1 MATNLN
7 QESGTSGATAE
18 SLNVPQSEESVLSGR
33 VETYGFGVQEFGEG
47 DDISPIYRVVVDVS
61 GGNSVGRLQLGYYVR
76 VNDSVYFV
84 VKKAIT
90 VAKVDESEKVFA
102 FLAKTK
108 LPFTVSIRH
117 SETLSGHQYVEGEVS
132 DDTAFYSLREYKV
145 YRGLWR
151 VIEGELFENLYSP
164 HMARFTANKLDWYV
178 KLMPEGS
185 LKFKQASDISTTYV
199 TSQGH
204 LDIYKVIISDPY
216 AFPSDLYS
224 RRRKLTFFNHTIEAD
239 MYVIPL
245 GPEMRIVHLREETQI
260 SSPDH
265 ETVHLDVGE
274 YLLIHPRPKRDRV
287 D

>member
-1 MATNLN
+1 METTNLN
-7 QESGTSGATAE
+7 QESGISGATAE
-18 SLNVPQSEESVLSGR
+18 SLNVPQSEESVLGGR
-33 VETYGFGVQEFGEG
+33 TETYGFSIQQFGEG
-47 DDISPIYRVVVDVS
+47 DDISTIYRVVVDVS

-84 VKKAIT
+84 TKKAIT
-90 VAKVDESEKVFA
+90 VAKAIEAEKVFA

-117 SETLSGHQYVEGEVS
+117 SETLSGYQYVEGEVS

-164 HMARFTANKLDWYV
+164 HMARFTGGKLDWYV

-185 LKFKQASDISTTYV
+185 LKFKQVSSISLNYV

-204 LDIYKVIISDPY
+204 LEVFKLSSTEPLPGY
-216 AFPSDLYS
+216 LYGA
-224 RRRKLTFFNHTIEAD
+224 RKKLVFFNHSIEGNTFD
-239 MYVIPL
+239 VIPL
-245 GPEMRIVHLREETQI
+245 GLERRVLSLGRETTIV
-260 SSPDH
+260 SPDH
-265 ETVHLDVGE
+265 EPIVLPMGQ
-274 YLLIHPRPKRDRV
+274 YLLYHPRPSRDRV

>member
-132 DDTAFYSLREYKV
+132 DDTAFYTVREFKV
-145 YRGLWR
+145 FRSLWR
-151 VIEGELFENLYSP
+151 VIEGELYQDLYSP
-164 HMARFTANKLDWYV
+164 YLARFTDGSLDWYV

-185 LKFKQASDISTTYV
+185 LKFKQVSSISLNYV

-204 LDIYKVIISDPY
+204 LEVFKISSTEPLPGY
-216 AFPSDLYS
+216 LYNA
-224 RRRKLTFFNHTIEAD
+224 RKKLVFFNHVIEGTVD
-239 MYVIPL
+239 VIPL
-245 GPEMRIVHLREETQI
+245 GLERRVLSLGGETTIV
-260 SSPDH
+260 SPDH
-265 ETVHLDVGE
+265 EPIVLPVGQ
-274 YLLIHPRPKRDRV
+274 YLLYHPRPSRDRV